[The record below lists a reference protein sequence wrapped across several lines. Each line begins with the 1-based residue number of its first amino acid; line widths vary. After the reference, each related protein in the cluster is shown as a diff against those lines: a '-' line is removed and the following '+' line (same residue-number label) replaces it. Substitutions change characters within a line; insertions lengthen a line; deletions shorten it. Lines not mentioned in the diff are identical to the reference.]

1 MVVFLCVSALG
12 CIKVSGY
19 ALVKVLHLFLA
30 QRQCALDPPA
40 HRQAESSDPS
50 LPAAIQLRIVEF
62 GPLTPP
68 QGWEE
73 RSAPSAHAATE
84 ETKQQRELRHCEFVA
99 EWKECVFFCHLTSLK
114 LVFLFLSRLKCQT
127 SISRVVSRSI
137 KFPGIAK
144 GPSSSSPSNSGH
156 YHSPHSSGGSSGV
169 AGITQNSH
177 NRSGLN
183 KHRWMLS
190 YPETKAARH
199 FTLTDLFH

>member
-1 MVVFLCVSALG
+1 M
-12 CIKVSGY
+12 
-19 ALVKVLHLFLA
+19 LHLFLA

-50 LPAAIQLRIVEF
+50 LPAAIQLRTVEF

-84 ETKQQRELRHCEFVA
+84 ETKQQWELRHCEFLWLSGRSIV
-99 EWKECVFFCHLTSLK
+99 CGFFFTSLK
-114 LVFLFLSRLKCQT
+114 LVFLFLSHFKCQT

-183 KHRWMLS
+183 KHRWM
-190 YPETKAARH
+190 
-199 FTLTDLFH
+199 